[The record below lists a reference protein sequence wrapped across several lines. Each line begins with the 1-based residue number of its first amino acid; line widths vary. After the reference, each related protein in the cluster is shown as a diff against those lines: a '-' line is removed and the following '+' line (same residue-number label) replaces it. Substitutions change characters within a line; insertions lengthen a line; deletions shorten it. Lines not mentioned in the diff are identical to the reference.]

1 MMPTTGRLRPGP
13 SGHGHSA
20 SSGPGLRERALTTS
34 QKSQQRGRRPPC
46 LKPEDRPAF
55 IVPKLAPVLQKKYVE
70 DDRAPAPITFGKIRK
85 EGLRP
90 PSERAMPPTS
100 ASSANGFS
108 GI

>member
-1 MMPTTGRLRPGP
+1 MPTTPGAERARAQRIIRAGASGASTDNQPEVTAKGTKAPLPEARGP
-13 SGHGHSA
+13 SGVHSA
-20 SSGPGLRERALTTS
+20 ETCP
-34 QKSQQRGRRPPC
+34 RPPG
-46 LKPEDRPAF
+46 
-55 IVPKLAPVLQKKYVE
+55 VQKKYVE